1 MEPTAEL
8 DPRYS
13 APGAVAT
20 GWQQARARLDQAELC
35 WLSTVRPDG
44 RPHVT
49 PLLLV
54 LLDDALFFC
63 TGPDERKAR
72 NLAGNPHCVVTAGS
86 DELGRGLD
94 VVVEGPAEPVG
105 DEALLIRVAA
115 GYLAK
120 YGEEWR
126 FEVADGGFRHADG
139 GQAVV
144 FRIAPG
150 TAFAFGK
157 GDFSQ
162 TRFGFP
168 GSSPG

>member
-1 MEPTAEL
+1 MEPTAAL

-13 APGAVAT
+13 APDAEPT
-20 GWQQARARLDQAELC
+20 DWKQARARLEDAGLS

-54 LLDDALFFC
+54 LLGDELFFC
-63 TGPDERKAR
+63 TGPEERKAA
-72 NLAGNPHCVVTAGS
+72 NLAGNPGCTLTVGCDGL
-86 DELGRGLD
+86 DEGLD
-94 VVVEGPAEPVG
+94 VVVEGSAEAVV
-105 DEALLIRVAA
+105 DEATLHRVAA

-126 FEVADGGFRHADG
+126 FEVGDGGFRHAEG
-139 GQAVV
+139 GRVLV
-144 FRIAPG
+144 FRVAPR

-162 TRFGFP
+162 TRFRFG
-168 GSSPG
+168 G